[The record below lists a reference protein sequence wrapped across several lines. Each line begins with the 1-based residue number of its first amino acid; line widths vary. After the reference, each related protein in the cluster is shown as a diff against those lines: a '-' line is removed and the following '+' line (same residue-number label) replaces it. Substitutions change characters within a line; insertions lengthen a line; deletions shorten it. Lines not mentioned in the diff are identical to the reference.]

1 LSEKV
6 KENNKMSIS
15 YPYYLPLSD
24 NLYQG
29 VRFLSITPKKDGIGE
44 SATQK
49 MDKDGTPVW
58 IISALVK
65 YQDAAQETQEF
76 SLTAPRNLAEE
87 IAKIVELT
95 PIGLKSLS
103 GGKWS
108 KATTD
113 KTSWSFQIL
122 GITVAK

>member
-1 LSEKV
+1 
-6 KENNKMSIS
+6 MSIS

-49 MDKDGTPVW
+49 LDKDGTPVW
-58 IISALVK
+58 ILSALVK

-76 SLTAPRNLAEE
+76 SLTATRNLAEE
-87 IAKIVELT
+87 ISKIPELT
-95 PIGLKSLS
+95 SIGLKGLS